1 MPGERRILLKREK
14 IIVLKTFPFGESD
27 LIVRGLSEKG
37 FQINFMAR
45 GARKSKKRFAG
56 GALEPSS
63 FIEVEYRSSRNP
75 LQNLKQ
81 AWMLR
86 DFRGLRKD
94 YDRLQTA
101 FYILKT
107 AGTLSLEG
115 GGEDSRE
122 LFSLVGN
129 ALLEAENSPRLNT
142 LKLFFQIKLLFLQ
155 GVLPQDLSQTDILSK
170 TLKEHQNFR
179 MEKEEEKAFST
190 RVDQALNRYLH
201 L

>member
-1 MPGERRILLKREK
+1 MLKREK

-56 GALEPSS
+56 GTLEPSS
-63 FIEVEYRSSRNP
+63 FIEVEYRSSQNP

-86 DFRGLRKD
+86 DFRDLRKD

-101 FYILKT
+101 FYVLKT
-107 AGTLSLEG
+107 AGALSLEG
-115 GGEDSRE
+115 EGEDSRE

-129 ALLEAENSPRLNT
+129 ALSEAQNSPRLDT

-155 GVLPQDLSQTDILSK
+155 GVLPRDLSRKDILSK
-170 TLKEHQNFR
+170 TLKEHQNFN
-179 MEKEEEKAFST
+179 MEKEEEKGFSA
-190 RVDQALNRYLH
+190 RAEQALNRYLQ

>member
-1 MPGERRILLKREK
+1 
-14 IIVLKTFPFGESD
+14 
-27 LIVRGLSEKG
+27 
-37 FQINFMAR
+37 MAR
-45 GARKSKKRFAG
+45 SARKSKKRFAG
-56 GALEPSS
+56 GVLEPSS

-81 AWMLR
+81 AWILR
-86 DFRGLRKD
+86 DFRGLRRD
-94 YDRLQTA
+94 YDRLRTA

-107 AGTLSLEG
+107 AGALSLEG

-129 ALLEAENSPRLNT
+129 ALSETENSPRLDT

-155 GVLPQDLSQTDILSK
+155 GVLPRDLSQPDILSK
-170 TLKEHQNFR
+170 TLKEHQNFI
-179 MEKEEEKAFST
+179 MEKEEEKNLSGRA
-190 RVDQALNRYLH
+190 DQALNRYLH

>member
-1 MPGERRILLKREK
+1 MLKREK

-37 FQINFMAR
+37 LQINFMAR

-56 GALEPSS
+56 GALEPFS

-94 YDRLQTA
+94 YDRLRIA

-107 AGTLSLEG
+107 AGALSLEG
-115 GGEDSRE
+115 EGEDSRE

-129 ALLEAENSPRLNT
+129 ALLEAENSPRPDT

-155 GVLPQDLSQTDILSK
+155 GVLPQDLSQPDILSK
-170 TLKEHQNFR
+170 TLKEHQNFS
-179 MEKEEEKAFST
+179 MEKEEEKALS
-190 RVDQALNRYLH
+190 VQADQALNRYLH